1 MNALTVRGISKRFG
15 QGCDACFTEQPL
27 GNSNRCQQCGCIVAL
42 KNVSFDLPCGELLG
56 IMGESGSGKSTL
68 LRCLFFDEVPDA
80 GSAMFRDQDCT
91 YDLFALNRAEM
102 RRLKNRA
109 FSIVH
114 QNPRLGLNFKTS
126 AGGNVAERV
135 LTAGHRHYGDIRHT
149 ATTLLSRTRVPTDR
163 LDELPG
169 NFSGGM
175 QQRVQIA
182 KALSIE
188 PVILFLDEVTSG
200 LDLSVQAQI
209 LDLIQELHQQLRIS
223 ILLVTHDIG
232 VVKLLASQTLIMKHG
247 EVVEAG
253 LTDQILEDPQHPY
266 TQELVGAAL

>member
-1 MNALTVRGISKRFG
+1 MNALAVRRLCKRYG
-15 QGCDACFTEQPL
+15 PGCDSCFTSPPVD
-27 GNSNRCQQCGCIVAL
+27 SNRCIDCGSIVAL
-42 KNVSFDLPCGELLG
+42 RNVSFDLPAGELVG

-68 LRCLFFDEVPDA
+68 LRCLFFDDVPDD
-80 GSAMFRDQDCT
+80 GSAVFRDGDVTC
-91 YDLFALNRAEM
+91 DLFTLNRAEA
-102 RRLKNRA
+102 RKLKNRS

-114 QNPRLGLNFKTS
+114 QNPRLGLNFRTT

-135 LTAGHRHYGDIRHT
+135 LTAGHRNYRGIRAT
-149 ATTLLSRTRVPTDR
+149 ATRLLRRTRVPTDR
-163 LDELPG
+163 IDELPG

-182 KALSIE
+182 KALSVH
-188 PVILFLDEVTSG
+188 PAILFLDEVTSG

-209 LDLIQELHQQLRIS
+209 LDLIQELHQQLRLS

-232 VVKLLASQTLIMKHG
+232 VVKLLASQTMIMQHG
-247 EVVEAG
+247 TIVESG